1 MIDHCVTHSWDVI
14 QAMDAAT
21 FESSVFETFEIALRY
36 DLTLLY
42 IYNLVPS
49 TNSRVAQLLQ

>member
-1 MIDHCVTHSWDVI
+1 MGQALQRRDLAVIDHCVTHSWDVI

-42 IYNLVPS
+42 IYII
-49 TNSRVAQLLQ
+49 